1 MAENIKNITVI
12 VPVHMVND
20 EVKEL
25 LNKALDSVPSEYP
38 IMIACPSSV
47 VNDMQSLKR
56 QLKVVDCGKE
66 TNFCSLV
73 NMAVKVVDTTWF
85 SILEFDDTYTSI
97 YFKVMEEYIQYM
109 PEVSVL
115 GVLEDLVDY
124 NKKTFIGY
132 GNEATWAS
140 SFSNEMGYIDNDCL
154 QDFFDFYLTGSL
166 FNTKDWNTQG
176 GLKPSIKITF
186 WYEFLLRLT
195 NNNKKVFIVPK
206 IGYTHYVDRNGS
218 LFNEYRSSVDE
229 KETQWWFDLAK
240 QECFYKND
248 RNKTYKLVSQD

>member
-1 MAENIKNITVI
+1 MAENTKNITVI
-12 VPVHMVND
+12 VPVHMMND
-20 EVKEL
+20 EIKEL

-38 IMIACPSSV
+38 IMITCPSSV

-56 QLKVVDCGKE
+56 KLKVVDCGKE

-85 SILEFDDTYTSI
+85 SILEFDDEYTSI
-97 YFKVMEEYIQYM
+97 YFKTMEEYIQHM

-115 GVLEDLVDY
+115 GVLEDLMDY
-124 NKKTFIGY
+124 NKKIFIGY

-195 NNNKKVFIVPK
+195 NNNKKVFIIPK
-206 IGYTHYVDRNGS
+206 VGYTHYVDRNGS